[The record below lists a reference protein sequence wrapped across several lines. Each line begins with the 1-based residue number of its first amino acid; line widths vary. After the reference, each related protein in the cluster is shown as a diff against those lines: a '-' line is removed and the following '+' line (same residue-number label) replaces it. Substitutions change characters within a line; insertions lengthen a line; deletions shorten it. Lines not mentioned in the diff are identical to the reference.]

1 MKLSQ
6 IQFELPESKP
16 HFNGRDVRD
25 LTMKTIVNIKT
36 ADSTL
41 NGLVL
46 AGGYSTRMGTDKS
59 LLVYNGR
66 PQREFLF
73 ELLKKYCDDAF
84 VSCRKEQ
91 QVPAVFNPLF
101 DRFDLAGPL
110 NGILSAFQHMSSSWL
125 AVAVDMPFVDDRAIG
140 TLLLN
145 RDKTKLAT
153 CYFNKDTQQPE
164 PLLTIWETHAYA
176 HLFAYAKN
184 GNVSPREFL
193 KTHPVRM
200 INPPDDNILRNVNY
214 PGDVIY

>member
-1 MKLSQ
+1 
-6 IQFELPESKP
+6 
-16 HFNGRDVRD
+16 
-25 LTMKTIVNIKT
+25 MKTIGNIKT
-36 ADSTL
+36 ADSIL

-101 DRFDLAGPL
+101 DRFDLVGPL

-125 AVAVDMPFVDDRAIG
+125 AVAVDMPFVDDRAIR

-164 PLLTIWETHAYA
+164 PLLTIWETHAHTYLSA
-176 HLFAYAKN
+176 FAKN

-193 KTHPVRM
+193 KTHPVKM
-200 INPPDDNILRNVNY
+200 INPPDDKILRNVNY
-214 PGDVIY
+214 PGE

>member
-1 MKLSQ
+1 
-6 IQFELPESKP
+6 
-16 HFNGRDVRD
+16 
-25 LTMKTIVNIKT
+25 MKTIGNIKT
-36 ADSTL
+36 ADSIL

-101 DRFDLAGPL
+101 DRFDLVGPL

-164 PLLTIWETHAYA
+164 PLLTIWETHA
-176 HLFAYAKN
+176 HAYLSAFAKN

-200 INPPDDNILRNVNY
+200 INPPDDEILRNVNY